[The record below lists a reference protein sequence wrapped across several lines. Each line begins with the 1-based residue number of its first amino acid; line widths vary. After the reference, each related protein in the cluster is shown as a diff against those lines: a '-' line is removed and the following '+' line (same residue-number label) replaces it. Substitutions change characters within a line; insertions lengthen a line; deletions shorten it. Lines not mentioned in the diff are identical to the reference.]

1 MHLMKKI
8 KVHVSYLRLPHVNV
22 CTGQQPIHL
31 NKNQD
36 LFFFISLRGKKK
48 TKKTT

>member
-8 KVHVSYLRLPHVNV
+8 KVHVSYLRLLHVNV

-36 LFFFISLRGKKK
+36 LFFLSV
-48 TKKTT
+48 